1 MIADS
6 VKEQRN
12 SNGFPLMLV
21 AGVGVVALLSGFGLW
36 AAGSYTSL
44 GNTERVAAD
53 GQVSSAPASQWPGQ
67 DATDD
72 PANRVTVPWG
82 TTPTPQVGDVG
93 PLQLSTDV
101 PTLPAQNPITPPVL
115 MPTLPPPA
123 VPTAIP
129 TTAPRTTGKAK
140 GTSKPT
146 AKPPSAKP
154 TAKPP
159 VARPTTAKPTT
170 AAPKPTAKPSATKPP
185 SVKPTT
191 ARPTPAKTTAPP
203 AVKPTTAAPKPTTA
217 PPRSNPYSPQQA
229 CGAGFSVQ
237 QSASFSG
244 GTVYQLYNASTGDNC
259 AVTMKSADVG
269 KATQVWATLEVQG
282 GGTKT
287 DRGNFEFYAGPAVL
301 LGKGKCVRVSGG
313 GPGGSAGTNWA
324 NCG

>member
-1 MIADS
+1 VIADS

-12 SNGFPLMLV
+12 GNGFPLMLV
-21 AGVGVVALLSGFGLW
+21 AGVGVVALLSGLGLW

-44 GNTERVAAD
+44 GNAERVAAD
-53 GQVSSAPASQWPGQ
+53 GKVSSAPASQWPGQ
-67 DATDD
+67 GATDD

-82 TTPTPQVGDVG
+82 TTPTPQAGDVG

-101 PTLPAQNPITPPVL
+101 PTLPAMNPVTPPVL

-129 TTAPRTTGKAK
+129 TVPRTTGKAK
-140 GTSKPT
+140 GTSKPV
-146 AKPPSAKP
+146 AKPPAAKP

-170 AAPKPTAKPSATKPP
+170 AAPKPTTKPSATKPP
-185 SVKPTT
+185 TAKPTT
-191 ARPTPAKTTAPP
+191 AKTTAPP
-203 AVKPTTAAPKPTTA
+203 AAKPTTAAPKPTTE

-237 QSASFSG
+237 QSASFPG
-244 GTVYQLYNASTGDNC
+244 GTVYQLYNASTGNNC
-259 AVTMKSADVG
+259 AVAMKSADVG

-287 DRGNFEFYAGPAVL
+287 DRGNFDYYAGPAIL
-301 LGKGKCVRVSGG
+301 SGKGKCVRVSGG
-313 GPGGSAGTNWA
+313 GPGGSNGTQWA